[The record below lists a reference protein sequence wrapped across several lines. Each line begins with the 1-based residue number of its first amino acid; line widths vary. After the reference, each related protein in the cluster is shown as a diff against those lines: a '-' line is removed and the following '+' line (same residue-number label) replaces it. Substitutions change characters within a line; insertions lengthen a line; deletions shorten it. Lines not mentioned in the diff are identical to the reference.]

1 MNCSSQSYPP
11 HEKLKSRKA
20 IEGLFQGGKSVG
32 KYPLRINYRMVDQA
46 EHPFQITVSVSK
58 RYFKRAHDRNYYKR
72 VLREIYRLNKSEFQ
86 AVCNQPVQVMFLY
99 QTKDRY
105 SFEQLQNLTMQLLA
119 KWKEQL
125 NKSAE

>member
-1 MNCSSQSYPP
+1 MNSTAQTYPAN
-11 HEKLKSRKA
+11 EKLKSRKA
-20 IEGLFQGGKSVG
+20 IEALFSNGKSVG
-32 KYPLRINYRMVDQA
+32 KYPLRINYRILEQA
-46 EHPFQITVSVSK
+46 EEPFQITVSVSK

-72 VLREIYRLNKSEFQ
+72 LLREIYRLNKAEFH
-86 AVCNQPVQVMFLY
+86 AVCPQPVQLMFLY

-105 SFEQLQNLTMQLLA
+105 SFEQLQATTRLLLA